1 MMAGSDCD
9 CLICHLEAS
18 LAHELS
24 LEKGLEDYRR
34 CAQSSEELARFQT
47 ASELIGHLHR
57 QSEDRNAW
65 VDPVLVELV
74 RARAQE
80 PFEPIAQ
87 SLLLLVFVPTLH
99 RTASQ
104 IAATFRSLSRED
116 TAQHLFAALIEFL
129 DSQEL
134 RAQRSH
140 LAFVVARK
148 MRRSAFRWA
157 IRESRLDPPA
167 EAGRAPNPFDEAHQ
181 VRDEAHP
188 AILLAKFLDDCQ
200 NRGWLSQEE
209 RELLTRFK
217 LEGVS
222 GAEIGGRSGHSA
234 VAIRHRIQRLLER
247 LRRVTQKS
255 GSGVPQQLDL
265 FRP

>member
-1 MMAGSDCD
+1 MMAGCVCD
-9 CLICHLEAS
+9 CLICRLEAS
-18 LAHELS
+18 LAQELS
-24 LEKGLEDYRR
+24 REKGLKEFRR
-34 CAQSSEELARFQT
+34 WAGPNEILARFQT

-57 QSEDRNAW
+57 QGEDRNAT
-65 VDPVLVELV
+65 VDQLIVELV
-74 RARAQE
+74 RVRAQE

-104 IAATFRSLSRED
+104 ISVTFPSLSRDD

-134 RAQRSH
+134 RAHRSH

-157 IRESRLDPPA
+157 IRESRRNAPA
-167 EAGRAPNPFDEAHQ
+167 EPGRAADPSPEADE
-181 VRDEAHP
+181 VRDETHA
-188 AILLAKFLDDCQ
+188 AILLAKYLDDCQ

-217 LEGVS
+217 LEGVT

-234 VAIRHRIQRLLER
+234 VAIRHRVQRLLER
-247 LRRVTQKS
+247 LRRVAQKS
-255 GSGVPQQLDL
+255 GAGAARQLDL

>member
-1 MMAGSDCD
+1 MLAGNDCA
-9 CLICHLEAS
+9 CLICRLESS

-24 LEKGLEDYRR
+24 QEKGVEGFRR
-34 CAQSSEELARFQT
+34 WARSSEVLAGFQS
-47 ASELIGHLHR
+47 AAELIGHLHC
-57 QSEDRNAW
+57 QSENRNVR
-65 VDPVLVELV
+65 VDPLIVALV
-74 RARAQE
+74 RARAQQ
-80 PFEPIAQ
+80 PFDPIAQ
-87 SLLLLVFVPTLH
+87 SLLVLVFVPTLH

-104 IAATFRSLSRED
+104 VAATFPLLSRED

-129 DSQEL
+129 DSREL
-134 RAQRSH
+134 CAQRSH

-157 IRESRLDPPA
+157 IRESRLNLPA
-167 EAGRAPNPFDEAHQ
+167 EPVQAPAPSEETDEA
-181 VRDEAHP
+181 RDEGHP

-200 NRGWLSQEE
+200 SRGWLSQEE

-217 LEGVS
+217 VEGVS
-222 GAEIGGRSGHSA
+222 GAEIGGHSGHSA

-247 LRRVTQKS
+247 LRRIAQKS
-255 GSGVPQQLDL
+255 GGGDAGQLDL